1 MKAMVY
7 RLVPEEVEVPS
18 ALDHLRVQLDCP
30 KVHDSLLRPAV
41 RTNVARHVGL
51 PIRRVRIAAPR
62 PEVLERW
69 ELDAPE
75 HYVDHFLALEP
86 VVEEAVAELVR
97 EDFDKKVALP
107 LRVELTR
114 TAGALIRA
122 RAERSAWWAA
132 PWWKRVWRA
141 LVGD

>member
-1 MKAMVY
+1 MRAVLY
-7 RLVPEEVEVPS
+7 RLVPEEVEVAAGASHFQLVWPPLGRPYYRREV
-18 ALDHLRVQLDCP
+18 AQHLEV
-30 KVHDSLLRPAV
+30 
-41 RTNVARHVGL
+41 
-51 PIRRVRIAAPR
+51 PIHRVRVAVPR
-62 PEVLERW
+62 PDVLERW

-75 HYVDHFLALEP
+75 HYVDHFLAMEP

-114 TAGALIRA
+114 TADALIRA